1 MLYFCGVCNYQFIN
15 MSDSNIT
22 SIVLVAVFSCLILWV
37 SFSLIAAGLRRRR
50 FIRTLGFA
58 DARFIKYNGESR
70 AAFDDT
76 TRRLLLIDGDRHTV
90 IPYSDIDQGFF
101 IKGDRQT
108 GTRTHRLAD
117 TIGAW
122 AFAGRT
128 AAVIAYHN
136 SQPTTC
142 TTRGGMY
149 FAVRKKNREEFVI
162 DLSLGR
168 RYSDNNP
175 IDRLRMKE
183 MELFA
188 DVMWKELRKARE
200 LES

>member
-1 MLYFCGVCNYQFIN
+1 
-15 MSDSNIT
+15 MSDSDIT
-22 SIVLVAVFSCLILWV
+22 SIVLAVVFSCLILWV
-37 SFSLIAAGLRRRR
+37 VFRLIAAELRKRR
-50 FIRTLGFA
+50 FRSTLIRTLGFT
-58 DARFIKYNGESR
+58 DARFIQYNGENR
-70 AAFDDT
+70 AAFDDA

-108 GTRTHRLAD
+108 GTRSHRLGD

-136 SQPTTC
+136 SQPTTG
-142 TTRGGMY
+142 TTRSGMY
-149 FAVRKKNREEFVI
+149 FAVRKKDREEFVI

-168 RYSDNNP
+168 RYSDKSLL
-175 IDRLRMKE
+175 DRLQMKE
-183 MELFA
+183 MERFA
-188 DVMWKELRKARE
+188 DVMWKELRKAKE